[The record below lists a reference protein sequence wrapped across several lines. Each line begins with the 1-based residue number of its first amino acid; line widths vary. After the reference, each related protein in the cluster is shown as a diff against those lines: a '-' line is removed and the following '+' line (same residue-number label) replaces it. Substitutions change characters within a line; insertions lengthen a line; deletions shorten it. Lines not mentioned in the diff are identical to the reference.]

1 MKSEISEGKRELG
14 RNSKQI
20 EVSKLCSLLCRWLGQ
35 FYSKRF
41 DVRRELKQ
49 SELNRDTGNTK
60 IGILLFVVVALIFS
74 ITIVKLKQGSLMQG
88 YDHIIRQNMLEKD
101 DE

>member
-1 MKSEISEGKRELG
+1 MRK
-14 RNSKQI
+14 
-20 EVSKLCSLLCRWLGQ
+20 
-35 FYSKRF
+35 
-41 DVRRELKQ
+41 ELKQ
-49 SELNRDTGNTK
+49 SELNRDSGNVK

-101 DE
+101 DQ

>member
-1 MKSEISEGKRELG
+1 M
-14 RNSKQI
+14 
-20 EVSKLCSLLCRWLGQ
+20 VCRLLGQ

-41 DVRRELKQ
+41 GVRR
-49 SELNRDTGNTK
+49 ELNRDTGNTK
-60 IGILLFVVVALIFS
+60 IGILLFVIVALIFS

-101 DE
+101 DK

>member
-1 MKSEISEGKRELG
+1 MRI
-14 RNSKQI
+14 
-20 EVSKLCSLLCRWLGQ
+20 
-35 FYSKRF
+35 
-41 DVRRELKQ
+41 ELKQ
-49 SELNRDTGNTK
+49 SELNRDTSNTK

-88 YDHIIRQNMLEKD
+88 YDHIIRQNMIEKD

>member
-1 MKSEISEGKRELG
+1 M
-14 RNSKQI
+14 
-20 EVSKLCSLLCRWLGQ
+20 VCRYLGQ
-35 FYSKRF
+35 FYYKGF
-41 DVRRELKQ
+41 GVRRELKQ
-49 SELNRDTGNTK
+49 SELNRGTGNTK

>member
-1 MKSEISEGKRELG
+1 M
-14 RNSKQI
+14 
-20 EVSKLCSLLCRWLGQ
+20 
-35 FYSKRF
+35 
-41 DVRRELKQ
+41 RRELKQ
-49 SELNRDTGNTK
+49 SELNRDTGNAK
-60 IGILLFVVVALIFS
+60 IGILLFLVVALIFS

>member
-1 MKSEISEGKRELG
+1 M
-14 RNSKQI
+14 
-20 EVSKLCSLLCRWLGQ
+20 
-35 FYSKRF
+35 
-41 DVRRELKQ
+41 RRELKQ
-49 SELNRDTGNTK
+49 SELNRENGNTK

-101 DE
+101 DK

>member
-1 MKSEISEGKRELG
+1 
-14 RNSKQI
+14 
-20 EVSKLCSLLCRWLGQ
+20 
-35 FYSKRF
+35 
-41 DVRRELKQ
+41 VRRELKQ
-49 SELNRDTGNTK
+49 SELIRNTGNVK

-101 DE
+101 DK

>member
-1 MKSEISEGKRELG
+1 M
-14 RNSKQI
+14 
-20 EVSKLCSLLCRWLGQ
+20 
-35 FYSKRF
+35 
-41 DVRRELKQ
+41 RRELKQ
-49 SELNRDTGNTK
+49 SELNRGTGNNK

-101 DE
+101 DK